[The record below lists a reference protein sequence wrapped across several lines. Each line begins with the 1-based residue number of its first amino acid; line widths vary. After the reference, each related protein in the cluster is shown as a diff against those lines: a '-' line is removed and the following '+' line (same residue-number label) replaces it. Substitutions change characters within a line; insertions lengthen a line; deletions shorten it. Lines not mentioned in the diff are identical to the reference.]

1 MNQANRKTDGSTG
14 WGGVCPGTFFLFLV
28 EGKVKKIEFKEV
40 GGKKKG
46 GGGGGGDGV

>member
-28 EGKVKKIEFKEV
+28 EGKKQGRVFYPSVTSVEEDLVFTQK
-40 GGKKKG
+40 
-46 GGGGGGDGV
+46 